1 MDLVVSMSIIGAAVA
16 IGLATLG
23 AAIGQGIAVSRAT
36 EVIGKNPKA
45 KQEVLSILITG
56 LLMIV
61 ALMFFALAVAVILIY
76 LNPFIG

>member
-61 ALMFFALAVAVILIY
+61 ALMFFSLAVAVILIY

>member
-1 MDLVVSMSIIGAAVA
+1 MDLVVAASVLGAALC

-45 KQEVLSILITG
+45 KSEILGVLLVG

-61 ALMFFALAVAVILIY
+61 VLMLFALAISIILIY
-76 LNPFIG
+76 INPFIG